1 MRAKEFIS
9 ENTSGAGYKTKGKMK
24 GMPAD
29 QKAAMQNASTIPGLN
44 MAHGSAY
51 TGWRF
56 GLALAGAPTFPTKM
70 EADNWIGGD
79 PLLSTY
85 TDVEWEMVKKA
96 AEQVGAGTIENWSGK
111 RSKEVADVNKTS
123 AVAKIKRNKYGV

>member
-1 MRAKEFIS
+1 MRAHEFIT

-24 GMPAD
+24 PIDPD
-29 QKAAMQNASTIPGLN
+29 QKASMMNASTASGLN

-56 GLALAGAPTFPTKM
+56 SLALAGAPTYPTEM

-79 PLLSTY
+79 PLISTY
-85 TDVEWEMVKKA
+85 TQEEWDMITTA
-96 AEQVGAGTIENWSGK
+96 AKQVGAGTVKNWSGK
-111 RSKEVADVNKTS
+111 RSEEVADVQKTS
-123 AVAKIKRNKYGV
+123 PVAKPKRNKYGV